1 MKRQNFWK
9 RICAFLLV
17 LCMVFALPLS
27 VSADI
32 PPEDYM
38 PESSP
43 DEESNPPSGTDT
55 DIVTEIID
63 TQPLRAND
71 NLFTLYIY
79 SAENGKYEGTF
90 FKKDNTLYIEEETII
105 KLDKINFFTDVS
117 IDKDG
122 FINWEDEDKLH
133 WIEPDEIYTFEDYTF
148 YPFVEVITDLRL
160 TAVYDSSLQALRI
173 IPAKD
178 VHDLPKITDKMLKNV
193 DYQMLNWRKAKF
205 LDADDSRAVAQSF
218 DICRNLF
225 SLPSTVYKY
234 ATGDADYESYRSA
247 FRAILLPDLNTQIN
261 SLDTFKEERAFLDM
275 VEVSGEFAKAFPV
288 NSGFWGL
295 VSEDT
300 LLSGTAAGLVNDA
313 QTIMQ
318 YKDSLEVVTYYYNM
332 DNINA
337 GIANGVELIYKTG
350 SGVGNGT
357 PFNKALED
365 TVAFN
370 KGETS
375 LSQALL
381 EEMGDGLVE
390 FAFSKVDSSA
400 NNTVGK
406 FCVGALD
413 YLGANFAPDW
423 YNAAKQIDAT
433 ITATSNLSIQDS
445 AKRCYNYYYS
455 VYQTSDSREKQ
466 LTALQ
471 NMRDSMLIYM
481 LAGHNAWK
489 AMEFDKDM
497 ETFAKKTSEKM
508 AKEIKSLLNYGTEDF
523 RVYENALDAKH
534 AIMADYA
541 ERKQTYYF
549 FKWDKEKANEI
560 GGVDFCLEGLD
571 KNGAS
576 YLHKYMF
583 SHVYYLRNGLFV
595 GRVTNT
601 GENVAA
607 RTLESYETPGVCE
620 VVIRPKTKGASV
632 ADIDLTVATGLSNDY
647 WTGDLS
653 QYLVTEDNGN
663 VIYRIPLPLGS
674 AISDGTALP
683 TVTVT
688 SSKVEYPSGGNGD
701 GDAGQTT
708 NKITDDNTK
717 YPSDFNYVPTGPF
730 DSEYS
735 VEYRNNY
742 KKYRISIPYNSDLL
756 YVMGE
761 PDFYYARVAFKD
773 DKEDIEEKYFAD
785 INYFYKDFE
794 YIKATFLED
803 EDIVVTEFKEII
815 FPNSTVK
822 MYVFYNKN
830 WPNNV
835 RYEFFGD
842 LGIGINLNG
851 NYYPEKVMDKDALTF
866 EQFILEL
873 FSNITVETLTW
884 P

>member
-1 MKRQNFWK
+1 MKRQNYWK
-9 RICAFLLV
+9 RICAFLLT

-32 PPEDYM
+32 PPEDYIQ
-38 PESSP
+38 ENEG
-43 DEESNPPSGTDT
+43 DEESSSFSDT

-63 TQPLRAND
+63 TQPLRASD
-71 NLFTLYIY
+71 NLFTLDIQ
-79 SAENGKYEGTF
+79 SAENGIYKGIF
-90 FKKDNTLYIEEETII
+90 FKKDNTLYIEEETIV
-105 KLDKINFFTDVS
+105 KLGKITFFTDVS
-117 IDKDG
+117 VDKDG
-122 FINWEDEDKLH
+122 FMNWNEENILH
-133 WIEPDEIYTFEDYTF
+133 WIEPEDVYTFEEYTF
-148 YPFVEVITDLRL
+148 YPFVDVIADLCL
-160 TAVYDSSLQALRI
+160 TAVYDSSIPALRI
-173 IPAKD
+173 IPAKN
-178 VHDLPKITDKMLKNV
+178 VHNLPKAASKMLSDV
-193 DYQMLNWRKAKF
+193 DYQMANWRKAEI
-205 LDADDSRAVAQSF
+205 LNADDSRAVAQSY

-247 FRAILLPDLNTQIN
+247 LRAILLPDLNAQIN

-275 VEVSGEFAKAFPV
+275 LEVSGEFAKAFPV
-288 NSGFWGL
+288 DSGFWGL
-295 VSEDT
+295 LSEDT
-300 LLSGTAAGLVNDA
+300 LLAGTAAGLVNDA
-313 QTIMQ
+313 RTIMQ
-318 YKDSLEVVTYYYNM
+318 TKDALEVVTYYYNM

-357 PFNKALED
+357 AFNRALED

-370 KGETS
+370 NGETY

-390 FAFSKVDSSA
+390 FAYSKVDSPF

-433 ITATSNLSIQDS
+433 ITATSNLRIQDS

-455 VYQTSDSREKQ
+455 VYKTSDSSEKR
-466 LTALQ
+466 LTALR

-481 LAGHNAWK
+481 LSGHNAWK
-489 AMEFDKDM
+489 ALEFDPDLGPAAILICD
-497 ETFAKKTSEKM
+497 EM
-508 AKEIKSLLNYGTEDF
+508 AKEIETLLDYGMEDF

-534 AIMADYA
+534 AILADYA
-541 ERKQTYYF
+541 ARKQTYYF
-549 FKWDKEKANEI
+549 FKWDKEKANAI
-560 GGVDFCLEGLD
+560 GGVDLFLEGVD
-571 KNGAS
+571 ENGAS

-601 GENVAA
+601 GDNVAA
-607 RTLESYETPGVCE
+607 RTLEFYETSGVCE
-620 VVIRPKTKGASV
+620 VVIRPKTRGASV
-632 ADIDLTVATGLSNDY
+632 ADLDLTIATGLSNNY

-653 QYLVTEDNGN
+653 QYLVTEDNGT
-663 VIYRIPLPLGS
+663 VIYRIPLPIGS
-674 AISDGTALP
+674 GTSDGTALP

-688 SSKVEYPSGGNGD
+688 SSWDEYPSGGTGE

-708 NKITDDNTK
+708 DKITDDNAK
-717 YPSDFNYVPTGPF
+717 YHYEYDYVPTGPF
-730 DSEYS
+730 DGEYP

-742 KKYRISIPYNSDLL
+742 KKYRITLSYNSDLL

-761 PDFYYARVAFKD
+761 PDFYYARVSYD
-773 DKEDIEEKYFAD
+773 ENKENISTEYFAD
-785 INYFYKDFE
+785 IKYIYQDFD
-794 YIKATFLED
+794 YIYSTFLAD
-803 EDIVVTEFKEII
+803 ETVVITEQKEIL
-815 FPNSTVK
+815 FPNVMVK
-822 MYVFYNKN
+822 MYEYYDTR

-835 RYEFFGD
+835 HYEYFAD

-851 NYYPEKVMDKDALTF
+851 NYYPEKAAEYGALTF
-866 EQFILEL
+866 EEFILEL
-873 FSNITVETLTW
+873 FSDTTIESLKW

>member
-1 MKRQNFWK
+1 MKRQNYWK
-9 RICAFLLV
+9 RICAFLLT
-17 LCMVFALPLS
+17 LCMMFALPLS

-38 PESSP
+38 PESESP
-43 DEESNPPSGTDT
+43 NDSLSSDTDT

-63 TQPLRAND
+63 TQPLRASD

-90 FKKDNTLYIEEETII
+90 FKKDNTLYIEEKTII
-105 KLDKINFFTDVS
+105 KLDKLNSITDVS

-122 FINWEDEDKLH
+122 FMNWEDESKVY
-133 WIEPDEIYTFEDYTF
+133 WIEPDDIYTFENYTF
-148 YPFVEVITDLRL
+148 YPFVEVITDLCL
-160 TAVYDSSLQALRI
+160 TAVYDPDLQALRI
-173 IPAKD
+173 IPAKN
-178 VHDLPKITDKMLKNV
+178 VYNLPNVADKMLNNI
-193 DYQMLNWRKAKF
+193 DYQMANWRKAEI
-205 LDADDSRAVAQSF
+205 LNADDSRAVAQSF

-247 FRAILLPDLNTQIN
+247 LRAILLPDLNAQIN

-275 VEVSGEFAKAFPV
+275 LEVSGEFAKAFPV
-288 NSGFWGL
+288 DSGFWGL
-295 VSEDT
+295 LSEDT
-300 LLSGTAAGLVNDA
+300 LLTGTAAGLVNDA
-313 QTIMQ
+313 RTIMQ
-318 YKDSLEVVTYYYNM
+318 TKDALEVVTYYYNM

-357 PFNKALED
+357 PFNRALED

-370 KGETS
+370 NGETY

-445 AKRCYNYYYS
+445 AKKCYSYYYS
-455 VYQTSDSREKQ
+455 VYQTSNSRDKK
-466 LTALQ
+466 LTALR
-471 NMRDSMLIYM
+471 NMRDAMLIYM

-489 AMEFDKDM
+489 AMEFDPDLGPS
-497 ETFAKKTSEKM
+497 AIIIYGKM
-508 AKEIKSLLNYGTEDF
+508 AKEIKALLNYGMEDF

-534 AIMADYA
+534 AILADYA
-541 ERKQTYYF
+541 ARKQTYYF
-549 FKWDKEKANEI
+549 FKWDKDQANEI
-560 GGVDFCLEGLD
+560 GGVDLFLEGLD

-601 GENVAA
+601 GDNAAA
-607 RTLESYETPGVCE
+607 RTLEFYETPGVCE
-620 VVIRPKTKGASV
+620 VVIRPKTRGASV
-632 ADIDLTVATGLSNDY
+632 ADLDLTVATGLSNNY

-653 QYLVTEDNGN
+653 QYLITEDNGT
-663 VIYRIPLPLGS
+663 VIYRIPLPMGS
-674 AISDGTALP
+674 GTSDGTALP

-688 SSKVEYPSGGNGD
+688 NSQVEYPSGGAGE

-708 NKITDDNTK
+708 DKITDDNAK
-717 YPSDFNYVPTGPF
+717 YHYEYDYAPKGPF
-730 DSEYS
+730 DGAYS
-735 VEYRNNY
+735 VDYRNNY
-742 KKYRISIPYNSDLL
+742 KQYRISLSYNSDLL

-761 PDFYYARVAFKD
+761 PDFYYARVSYD
-773 DKEDIEEKYFAD
+773 ENKENISTEYFAD
-785 INYFYKDFE
+785 INYIYQDFD
-794 YIKATFLED
+794 YIYSTFLAD
-803 EDIVVTEFKEII
+803 ETVVITEQKEIL
-815 FPNSTVK
+815 FPGVMVK
-822 MYVFYNKN
+822 MYVYYDTR
-830 WPNNV
+830 WPNLIHH
-835 RYEFFGD
+835 EFFAD

-851 NYYPEKVMDKDALTF
+851 NFDPEKALEQGTLTF

-873 FSNITVETLTW
+873 FSNTTVELLTKN
-884 P
+884 